1 VSFRF
6 DLISILAPVLSLIP
20 ISDENP
26 TRRTPLVT
34 LVLIGLNVVAFFFIQ
49 PDPPFLGES
58 TPPQEERFIYENA
71 PAPCQL
77 ENECPS
83 SVQGATGPIEIP
95 ERTPVEFVW
104 SLLFSTF
111 LHGNLIHIG
120 GNMLFLWVFGNNVE
134 DFLGPIKY
142 VLFYLLGAIGSG
154 FAQVLTNLGSAIPAI
169 GASGAVAAI
178 LGAYFVLYPRARVN
192 VLVPII
198 FIWTIL
204 QLSAFVVLG
213 LWFLYQFI
221 IPQPGVA
228 WQAHAGGFI
237 IGVLLILLFGG
248 RPHPRRPVW
257 QTEWRY

>member
-1 VSFRF
+1 
-6 DLISILAPVLSLIP
+6 
-20 ISDENP
+20 
-26 TRRTPLVT
+26 
-34 LVLIGLNVVAFFFIQ
+34 
-49 PDPPFLGES
+49 
-58 TPPQEERFIYENA
+58 
-71 PAPCQL
+71 
-77 ENECPS
+77 
-83 SVQGATGPIEIP
+83 
-95 ERTPVEFVW
+95 
-104 SLLFSTF
+104 
-111 LHGNLIHIG
+111 
-120 GNMLFLWVFGNNVE
+120 
-134 DFLGPIKY
+134 

-154 FAQVLTNLGSAIPAI
+154 FAQVLTNLESAIPAI

-178 LGAYFVLYPRARVN
+178 LGAYFVLYPRAKVN

>member
-1 VSFRF
+1 MV
-6 DLISILAPVLSLIP
+6 SLIP

-26 TRRTPLVT
+26 TQRTPIVT
-34 LVLIGLNVVAFFFIQ
+34 LVLIALNIGTFFFIQ
-49 PDPPFLGES
+49 PNPPLLGAETS
-58 TPPQEERFIYENA
+58 PREERFIYETA
-71 PAPCQL
+71 PAPCQF
-77 ENECPS
+77 EDECPRA
-83 SVQGATGPIEIP
+83 VQGATGPIEIP
-95 ERTPVEFVW
+95 ERTLGEFVL
-104 SLLFSTF
+104 SLVYSAF
-111 LHGNLIHIG
+111 LHGNLVHIG

-134 DFLGPIKY
+134 DFLGHFKY
-142 VLFYLLGAIGSG
+142 VIFYLLGAIGSG
-154 FAQVLTNLGSAIPAI
+154 FAQVFTNLGSAIPAI

-213 LWFLYQFI
+213 LWFLFQFLL
-221 IPQPGVA
+221 PQPGVA

-237 IGVLLILLFGG
+237 IGALVILLFGG

>member
-1 VSFRF
+1 V
-6 DLISILAPVLSLIP
+6 VSLIP

-26 TRRTPLVT
+26 TRRTPIVT
-34 LVLIGLNVVAFFFIQ
+34 LVLIAMNIGTFFFIQ
-49 PDPPFLGES
+49 PNPPLLGAETS
-58 TPPQEERFIYENA
+58 PQEERFIYETA
-71 PAPCQL
+71 PAPCQF
-77 ENECPS
+77 EDECPRA
-83 SVQGATGPIEIP
+83 VQGATGPIEIP
-95 ERTPVEFVW
+95 ERTLGEFVL
-104 SLLFSTF
+104 SLVYSAF

-134 DFLGPIKY
+134 DFLGHFKY
-142 VLFYLLGAIGSG
+142 VIFYLLGAIGSG
-154 FAQVLTNLGSAIPAI
+154 FAQVFTNLGSAIPAI

-213 LWFLYQFI
+213 LWFLFQFLL
-221 IPQPGVA
+221 PQPGVA

-237 IGVLLILLFGG
+237 IGALVILLFGG

>member
-1 VSFRF
+1 V
-6 DLISILAPVLSLIP
+6 VSLIP

-26 TRRTPLVT
+26 TRRTPIVT
-34 LVLIGLNVVAFFFIQ
+34 LVLIAMNIGTFFFIQ
-49 PDPPFLGES
+49 PNPPLLGAETS
-58 TPPQEERFIYENA
+58 PQEERFIYETA
-71 PAPCQL
+71 PAPCQF
-77 ENECPS
+77 EDECPHA
-83 SVQGATGPIEIP
+83 VQGATGPIEIP
-95 ERTPVEFVW
+95 ERTLGEFVL
-104 SLLFSTF
+104 SLVYSAF
-111 LHGNLIHIG
+111 LHGNLLHIG

-134 DFLGPIKY
+134 DFLGHFKY
-142 VLFYLLGAIGSG
+142 VIFYLLGAIGSG
-154 FAQVLTNLGSAIPAI
+154 FAQVFTNLGSAIPAI

-213 LWFLYQFI
+213 LWFLFQFLL
-221 IPQPGVA
+221 PQPGVA

-237 IGVLLILLFGG
+237 IGALVILLFGG

>member
-1 VSFRF
+1 V
-6 DLISILAPVLSLIP
+6 VSLIP

-26 TRRTPLVT
+26 TRRTPVIT
-34 LVLIGLNVVAFFFIQ
+34 LVLIGLNIFTFFFIQ
-49 PDPPFLGES
+49 PDAPLWSETSPR
-58 TPPQEERFIYENA
+58 EERFYFETA
-71 PAPCQL
+71 PMPCQF
-77 ENECPS
+77 EDECPAS
-83 SVQGATGPIEIP
+83 ITGSAGQVIDIP
-95 ERTPVEFVW
+95 ERTLGEFVL
-104 SLLFSTF
+104 SLVFSAF
-111 LHGNLIHIG
+111 LHGNLLHIG

-134 DFLGPIKY
+134 DFLGHFKY
-142 VLFYLLGAIGSG
+142 TLFYLVGAIGSG
-154 FAQVLTNLGSAIPAI
+154 FGQVLTNLGSEVPAI

-198 FIWTIL
+198 FIWTVL

-213 LWFLYQFI
+213 LWFLVQFLVE
-221 IPQPGVA
+221 QPGVA

-237 IGVLLILLFGG
+237 LGALLILILGG

>member
-1 VSFRF
+1 V
-6 DLISILAPVLSLIP
+6 VSLIP

-26 TRRTPLVT
+26 TRRTPIVT
-34 LVLIGLNVVAFFFIQ
+34 LVLIAMNIGTFFFIQ
-49 PDPPFLGES
+49 PNPPLLGAE
-58 TPPQEERFIYENA
+58 TPPQEERFIYDTA
-71 PAPCQL
+71 PAPCQF
-77 ENECPS
+77 EDECPRE
-83 SVQGATGPIEIP
+83 VLGVTGPIEIP
-95 ERTPVEFVW
+95 ERTLGEFVL
-104 SLLFSTF
+104 SLVYSAF
-111 LHGNLIHIG
+111 LHGNLVHIG

-134 DFLGPIKY
+134 DFLGHFKY
-142 VLFYLLGAIGSG
+142 VIFYLLGAIGSG
-154 FAQVLTNLGSAIPAI
+154 FAQVFTNLGSAIPAI

-213 LWFLYQFI
+213 LWFLFQFLL
-221 IPQPGVA
+221 PQPGVA

-237 IGVLLILLFGG
+237 IGALVILLFGG